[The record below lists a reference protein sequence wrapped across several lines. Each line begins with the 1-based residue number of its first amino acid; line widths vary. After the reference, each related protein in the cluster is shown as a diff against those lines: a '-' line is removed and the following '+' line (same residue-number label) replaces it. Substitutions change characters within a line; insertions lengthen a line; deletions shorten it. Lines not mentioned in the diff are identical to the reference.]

1 VSSTTPTVKEHALD
15 ASRADSGHS
24 AKRATSPWVIA
35 AVVGLAYLLVVI
47 PRLAGGHAYQY
58 VHVGHMFLTKSTASS
73 VIKPSLGYE
82 SEVGYDG
89 QFYFFLAADP
99 EHGRYYM
106 ESPGF
111 VYSRIVYPM
120 TARALSAGQVA
131 AIPYVMVLLN
141 VAAVVGGTLLLAIWL
156 RRRGLPPAYAYLYGF
171 FPGLIFSVFRDLTE
185 PLAFGLAM
193 AGVLAFD
200 RSSGRRLAASA
211 TLFAIAAL
219 TRETTLLFPA
229 LLTLSLLFGGPTTAP
244 IRDRL
249 RTGWWRAIAF
259 GAAALVPL
267 LAWRWLLAKW
277 LGAGIQT
284 QESPGTGSTAVTP
297 FHAIIDQWP
306 WTRAIDL
313 VFLAVVIPALASLA
327 LALAALRRKANVYI
341 WMLIVNIGVF
351 VVLLPGPIA
360 VDYGAAGRAVIG
372 VVLAAL
378 LALPQYEQ
386 ERFGGP
392 SRLIRYSFLLWSLPW
407 YVLVAIVLG
416 GPGPGFLW

>member
-1 VSSTTPTVKEHALD
+1 VSSSTPIVKEPALD
-15 ASRADSGHS
+15 TSHADSGRP
-24 AKRATSPWVIA
+24 AKRSTSPWVIA
-35 AVVGLAYLLVVI
+35 AVVALAYLLVVI

-58 VHVGHMFLTKSTASS
+58 VHVGHMFLTKSTTSS
-73 VIKPSLGYE
+73 VIKPSLGYD
-82 SEVGYDG
+82 SKVGYDG

-99 EHGRYYM
+99 VRARHYM
-106 ESPGF
+106 DSPGF
-111 VYSRIVYPM
+111 IYSRIVYPI
-120 TARALSAGQVA
+120 TVRALSAGQIV

-141 VAAVVGGTLLLAIWL
+141 VAAAVGGTFLLALWL
-156 RRRGLPPAYAYLYGF
+156 RRRGLPPAYAYLYGL

-185 PLAFGLAM
+185 PLAYGLAM

-200 RSSGRRLAASA
+200 RNSGRRLAASA
-211 TLFAIAAL
+211 SLFAIAAL

-229 LLTLSLLFGGPTTAP
+229 LLTLSLFVGGPTTTP

-267 LAWRWLLAKW
+267 LAWRWLLAMW
-277 LGAGIQT
+277 LGEGTQT
-284 QESPGTGSTAVTP
+284 QESPGTGSTVVTP

-327 LALAALRRKANVYI
+327 LAVAALRRKANVYI

-392 SRLIRYSFLLWSLPW
+392 SRLVRYSFLLWSLPW
-407 YVLVAIVLG
+407 YVLAAIVLR
-416 GPGPGFLW
+416 GPPPGLLW